1 MEGQGGQ
8 GGMWE
13 YWGVLERMGGGG
25 GGGGNGGEGYEVVV
39 LADGVVELG
48 EGRLVEGAGWVGGGG
63 GM

>member
-25 GGGGNGGEGYEVVV
+25 GGGGGGEGYEVVV
-39 LADGVVELG
+39 LADGAVELG
-48 EGRLVEGAGWVGGGG
+48 EGRLVGGGG
-63 GM
+63 WVDGDGM